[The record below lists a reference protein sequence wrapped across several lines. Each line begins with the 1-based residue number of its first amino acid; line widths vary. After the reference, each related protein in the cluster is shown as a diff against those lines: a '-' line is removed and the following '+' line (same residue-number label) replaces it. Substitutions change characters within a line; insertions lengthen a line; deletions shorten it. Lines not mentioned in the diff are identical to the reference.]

1 MSILLNDINNKII
14 NLGGNIMEL
23 ELHSINAMRNMEVI
37 DILTGSKIGFIR
49 DLKIDCD
56 TNKVISLILPR
67 EVKSWFGKE
76 EEREVPWK
84 NIVRIGIDVILVKVQ
99 EETKNDENNM

>member
-1 MSILLNDINNKII
+1 
-14 NLGGNIMEL
+14 MEL